1 MTKVGGIFTRY
12 LTPALKI
19 LLVMGQSLGR
29 KMEKFRLIVVISRPN
44 HRKIL
49 FQSFKKVIFN
59 SYHEKCAKLNI
70 ILKSPQMPF
79 FFF

>member
-1 MTKVGGIFTRY
+1 MKCFPFERISFYLYYAMTKVGGIFTRY

-49 FQSFKKVIFN
+49 FQSLKKVIFN
-59 SYHEKCAKLNI
+59 SYHE
-70 ILKSPQMPF
+70 
-79 FFF
+79 